1 MTEEKKGGIAA
12 FKVSYGKPGEDDDA
26 KEIST
31 ERGSFRVVVFSELA
45 PRAEFATA
53 ARPELD
59 PKPIDKYT
67 FDERFSELAG
77 SLAIEVADPFDPS
90 APRVRC
96 DIRLGELRAFR
107 PDGLAEHAS
116 LLRSLLEARKA
127 LIAVR
132 DGRTPLENAV
142 GSLKRILPRESWVD
156 ALAGSIAPAPV
167 APVATGAGIDALLDQ
182 IDMKPE
188 QRAASVIGSMIRQ
201 DAPKRVASAAGSV
214 HAIEQAFVTTLTNV
228 LRHPEVR
235 RLEQAW
241 RGVRLVVDRTDQKSG
256 VEIDVVIAG
265 RNEVSAGLTALVAD
279 ATSGNSA
286 RGPVDLIVVDHE
298 IGPDELAVFE
308 AWGEAAEVLRAPIVA
323 NGTIA
328 LLGFPDIPT
337 MQKSERRIDSLDD
350 ARSARLRGLSSRD
363 RARWL
368 ALAVNRILV
377 RAAYE
382 PATARFREIAF
393 QEDAADPAAHVF
405 AGPALALAIVASA
418 SWVRN
423 GFASEL
429 VGPRN
434 GSVENLPV
442 RDVRAE
448 GAHYAFPLE
457 HLVSVDTQSA
467 VGKTGLILLGCS
479 PNHDAAILAN
489 ASVLFRGEA
498 VARGVDAEPMALG
511 DQLFVARMSHAIEQL
526 AAAIPA
532 GTPEDAIRDVTRVAL
547 TELFR
552 GSQRAPDLQVAIGKE
567 HLEVTV
573 IPKRFAGVT
582 LGEFTLTAPLG
593 N

>member
-1 MTEEKKGGIAA
+1 VSEEKKGGIAA

-26 KEIST
+26 REIST
-31 ERGSFRVVVFSELA
+31 ERGTFRVVIFSELS
-45 PRAEFATA
+45 PRAEFSTA

-59 PKPIDKYT
+59 AKPIDKYT
-67 FDERFSELAG
+67 FDERLSDVAG
-77 SLAIEVADPFDPS
+77 SLAIEVPDPFDPGAS
-90 APRVRC
+90 AVRC
-96 DIRLGELRAFR
+96 DIRIADLRSLR
-107 PDGLAEHAS
+107 PDGLAEQAS

-132 DGRTPLENAV
+132 DGRTQLSEV
-142 GSLKRILPRESWVD
+142 SGSLRRILPREGWAEMLV
-156 ALAGSIAPAPV
+156 GSIAPAPA
-167 APVATGAGIDALLDQ
+167 APAPTTGGLDALFDQ
-182 IDMKPE
+182 IDLKPE
-188 QRAASVIGSMIRQ
+188 QRAASVIGAMIRK
-201 DAPKRVASAAGSV
+201 DAPKGVASAAGSV
-214 HAIEQAFVTTLTNV
+214 QQIEQAFVATMRNV

-241 RGVRLVVDRTDQKSG
+241 RGVRLVVDRINHKAG
-256 VEIDVVIAG
+256 VEVDIVSVGQKDID
-265 RNEVSAGLTALVAD
+265 NGLVALVAD
-279 ATSGNSA
+279 STSGNSA
-286 RGPVDLIVVDHE
+286 RAPADLLVIDHE
-298 IGPDELAVFE
+298 IGPDELASFE
-308 AWGEAAEVLRAPIVA
+308 AWGEAAELLRAPIVA

-350 ARSARLRGLSSRD
+350 ARSAKLRGLSSRD

-368 ALAVNRILV
+368 ALAVNRVLV

-382 PATARFREIAF
+382 PSTARFREIPF
-393 QEDAADPAAHVF
+393 EEDAADPASHVF
-405 AGPALALAIVASA
+405 AGPALAVAIIAAA

-434 GSVENLPV
+434 GVVENLPV

-467 VGKTGLILLGCS
+467 VGKTALILVGCS

-489 ASVLFRGEA
+489 ASTLFRGES

-547 TELFR
+547 TELFK
-552 GSQRAPDLQVAIGKE
+552 GKGGAPDLQVAIGKE

-573 IPKRFAGVT
+573 IPKRYAGVT
-582 LGEFTLTAPLG
+582 LSEFTLSAKLG
-593 N
+593 